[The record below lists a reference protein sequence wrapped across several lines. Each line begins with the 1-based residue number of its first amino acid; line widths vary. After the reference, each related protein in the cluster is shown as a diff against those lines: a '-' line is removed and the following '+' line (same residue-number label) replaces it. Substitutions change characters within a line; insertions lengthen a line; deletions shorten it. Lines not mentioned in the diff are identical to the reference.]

1 MTVTLWPSLFR
12 PREGRPAPDRAIY
25 ARVAAPKRYPAKD
38 AVPRWA
44 GAEFAEGY
52 RCTDAF
58 RRSSWIVLDFDAGP
72 FDIEPFRDFC
82 GIAHTSWS
90 HTPAA
95 PRWRVGLA
103 LDRPLT
109 SPAEHDR
116 VWRAAAIHVER
127 AGMQPDYAAR
137 TAVHCFALPA
147 LGGPGPYE
155 HAVLTGALLDVD
167 EALRLVPAPEPQAP
181 PRAPASSHGLDERR
195 RRASAYLAALPGA
208 ISGAG
213 GRVATFRA
221 AVALV
226 RGFALEPDEALAMM
240 WEEFNPRC
248 LPPWTLRE
256 LKWKVESAFRM
267 AKMPF
272 GALAEKDRRAR

>member
-38 AVPRWA
+38 AIPRWA
-44 GAEFAEGY
+44 GAEFADGHRGY
-52 RCTDAF
+52 DGWL
-58 RRSSWIVLDFDAGP
+58 RSSWVVFDFDKGA
-72 FDIEPFRDFC
+72 FTLEPFRDLC
-82 GIAHTSWS
+82 GVAHTSWS
-90 HTPAA
+90 HTIKS
-95 PRWRVGLA
+95 PRWRVALQ

-109 SPAEHDR
+109 STEEHDR
-116 VWRAAAIHVER
+116 VWRAAAVHAER
-127 AGMQPDYAAR
+127 AGLAPDYGAR
-137 TAVHCFALPA
+137 DAPHCFALPA

-155 HAVLTGALLDVD
+155 HAVLTGALLDVE
-167 EALRLVPAPEPQAP
+167 EALRLVPPPEPQAP
-181 PRAPASSHGLDERR
+181 PRASASSHGLDERR

-226 RGFALEPDEALAMM
+226 RGFALDPDEALAMM

-248 LPPWTLRE
+248 LPPWSLRD
-256 LKWKVESAFRM
+256 LRWKVQSAYHR
-267 AKMPF
+267 AQMPF